1 VGPLDVVVVAG
12 DDAGDPRLADSV
24 AQALRRGAEV
34 VVAAP
39 DEGPL
44 RAAAAGRA
52 TSVPPRIRVLDQH
65 AMLRYLAVCI
75 AVLAAVDRSASGA
88 RVPDLDR
95 LADLLDA
102 EAIRDHP
109 DNEVFHNPAKSLA
122 ARMQNRRVVLAGDA
136 PATSAVALHAAE
148 VLLRETGT
156 PAAAADLAD
165 AVATAEFGGYSAP
178 ADYDPFFHDEQ
189 IDGPAP
195 QAPLRVFVLS
205 TDQNRSAVERRF
217 AILNDAELVA
227 AESQEPPETMSDS
240 PADAGP
246 GPGRVIEELAVLAV
260 RLEMA
265 AAYLR
270 LISGAGER
278 SLVPGKQSEEESV

>member
-1 VGPLDVVVVAG
+1 
-12 DDAGDPRLADSV
+12 
-24 AQALRRGAEV
+24 
-34 VVAAP
+34 
-39 DEGPL
+39 
-44 RAAAAGRA
+44 
-52 TSVPPRIRVLDQH
+52 VLDHH

-75 AVLAAVDRSASGA
+75 AVLAVVDRSASGA
-88 RVPDLDR
+88 EVPDLDR

-136 PATSAVALHAAE
+136 PATSEVALHAAE

-227 AESQEPPETMSDS
+227 ADSQEAPEAMSDS
-240 PADAGP
+240 PADAGS

-278 SLVPGKQSEEESV
+278 SLVPGTQSEEESV